1 MSKHAR
7 SLLLCLTAGLVLA
20 PAACADAY
28 WHSAG
33 AGAGS
38 ATTAT
43 MPAGNQPSASV
54 SGQSI
59 TVSWPQSSFGGA
71 PLGTYGGGG
80 YMLTRYANAGTTP
93 ITPNASCATTISG
106 TGATLQC
113 VESGVPYG
121 AWQYAVAPVLNSFTG
136 AQSPKSAA
144 TTVVTAA
151 PALATATAKNPT
163 AAQTTGDIELTWATV
178 AGATGYNVYRRASGG
193 SYDFGAPRN
202 GATPV
207 TATTYGDAGA
217 GLAPATTYD
226 YVVRAVAGS
235 PAVESVSSNSLSAA
249 TISRPAAPSG
259 VTATAAAAARVN
271 VAWAGVSG
279 AVGYNVYRT
288 STGVYDY
295 ASPLNGATL
304 AATPAYA
311 DLTAVDAV
319 TYRYVVRSVI
329 LGAGGARVESAS
341 SVESGAVVA
350 DGTARRQRRPRRP
363 SRTGR
368 CSRPLFAASWPGRA
382 SSTTPARAAV
392 TVSAGLTAPE
402 VGATVVFAATTPSST
417 AVIGS
422 AAATSMT
429 SATLNLTSL
438 VDGVLTLTAYSRDAA
453 GNVSAATPMTAP
465 VRKDVTFSPALTAT
479 YHNGILGLGATIDGN
494 AECGAT
500 VVATK
505 NGNAKP
511 SVTAGSGGDYEI
523 NVGSLLGSGGWTVTA
538 TDPAGNAAV
547 PDSA

>member
-202 GATPV
+202 GATLV

-319 TYRYVVRSVI
+319 MYRYVVRSVI
-329 LGAGGARVESAS
+329 LGAGGARVESADSVQS
-341 SVESGAVVA
+341 SAVVA
-350 DGTARRQRRPRRP
+350 DGTAPAAP
-363 SRTGR
+363 AAPTVTNGPVLATAL
-368 CSRPLFAASWPGRA
+368 CSMVAGTRFVNNAGKG
-382 SSTTPARAAV
+382 AV
-392 TVSAGLTAPE
+392 TISAGLTAPE

-438 VDGVLTLTAYSRDAA
+438 LDGVLTLTASSRDAA